1 MSPVLGHISSVLNIS
16 VRKAI
21 SRPERCKVLSQR
33 WQKKKKYD
41 TWPQFS
47 LVRTIKWET
56 KIVFFLLSLLPP
68 GPHLPVSLLS
78 ASNCNL
84 SLDPEPGVQIRDCW
98 LRFSGETWARPCWW
112 HSLEGAGLLQAKREI
127 TCQTRAC
134 LFFITNF
141 LISLCFNS
149 VSFPPYTPHVPT
161 FNSFYRVS

>member
-1 MSPVLGHISSVLNIS
+1 MSPIVGHISSVLNIS
-16 VRKAI
+16 VRKAT
-21 SRPERCKVLSQR
+21 SRPERCKVLSRR
-33 WQKKKKYD
+33 WQKKKKITSIQPYAD
-41 TWPQFS
+41 SQ
-47 LVRTIKWET
+47 VRNKDCL
-56 KIVFFLLSLLPP
+56 FPPLPTP
-68 GPHLPVSLLS
+68 PDPHLPVSLLS

-84 SLDPEPGVQIRDCW
+84 SLNPEPSVQIRDCW

-141 LISLCFNS
+141 LISLCSNS
-149 VSFPPYTPHVPT
+149 VCVSPRLVPI